1 MSKVVYSEMV
11 SAIAIRNYRVCV
23 MVTEIGVIAAACR
36 AFSTFVLGPWH
47 YFTYWVRA
55 FGLSLVIARLRK
67 PGYQRVGRECAN
79 VILNVPLFIAVGRDL
94 GTACTLCSHEVEDVF
109 VHCLL
114 PIMHW
119 IDFFAF
125 QASESRGGL
134 TALMT
139 VNVFCILYCL
149 YIIITAG
156 TLGVTLPY
164 GSDSSVAGI
173 FSFALSL
180 PGLAVICLLKR
191 PLQLNTWRA
200 LLKW

>member
-1 MSKVVYSEMV
+1 MYGWCLC
-11 SAIAIRNYRVCV
+11 I
-23 MVTEIGVIAAACR
+23 
-36 AFSTFVLGPWH
+36 
-47 YFTYWVRA
+47 RA
-55 FGLSLVIARLRK
+55 FGLSLVIGRLRR
-67 PGYQRVGRECAN
+67 PEYTRMGRECAN

-114 PIMHW
+114 PILHW

-125 QASESRGGL
+125 QTSEERGGL
-134 TALMT
+134 LALMT
-139 VNVFCILYCL
+139 VNLFCILYCL

-156 TLGVTLPY
+156 ALGVTLPY
-164 GSDSSVAGI
+164 GSDSFAAGV
-173 FSFALSL
+173 FSFLLSL
-180 PGLAVICLLKR
+180 PGLAVVCLLKR